1 MNGGDRAVLGVTSGH
16 SQPHISLATFYPAF
30 FPVDWLTLPDPT
42 TWLTWPSLG
51 FMGKQ
56 YETRTPSQRQV
67 SPIIYL

>member
-1 MNGGDRAVLGVTSGH
+1 MNGGDGAVLGVTSGH

-30 FPVDWLTLPDPT
+30 FPVDPT

-56 YETRTPSQRQV
+56 YETRAPS
-67 SPIIYL
+67 